1 MPIRRFAEEAVRYL
15 HVRRYERLGLHVHNI
30 SAHTEALVESHAA
43 PMAQQISEMRSV
55 CDAVKADA
63 RQALDAVAQVLT
75 RKSALNAESE
85 RWRESETERM
95 GVCPRA

>member
-1 MPIRRFAEEAVRYL
+1 MPSFAATFPPVDPLPIRRFVEEAVRYL

-43 PMAQQISEMRSV
+43 PMAQQISEIRSV

-63 RQALDAVAQVLT
+63 RQALDAVAQVLQ
-75 RKSALNAESE
+75 
-85 RWRESETERM
+85 
-95 GVCPRA
+95 

>member
-1 MPIRRFAEEAVRYL
+1 M
-15 HVRRYERLGLHVHNI
+15 HNI

-63 RQALDAVAQVLT
+63 RQALDAVAQVLQ
-75 RKSALNAESE
+75 
-85 RWRESETERM
+85 
-95 GVCPRA
+95 